1 MNNINKNP
9 RYVVE
14 PELRVAFILQP
25 AFTLLAFSGFMDVL
39 RCSADE
45 SDLSRQ
51 ILCKWWVVGDPAA
64 TVKASSGTEIHQ
76 EISYDEL
83 DPARLDY
90 VVVVGGLLSEAETI
104 DPDAYRFLHAA
115 REAGTCIVALC
126 TGFFHLARAGLLSGK
141 RCCVHWVDERR
152 LENEY
157 PDVIPVLGQA
167 YVEDD
172 GIFTALGGIA
182 GLELAIDLVERH
194 CGRRRSRK
202 CIDRLCVDSSFA
214 SYRHP
219 NSVEHEFEVT
229 GDRFLERAV
238 EAMRHTITGDTT
250 IKQLAHNVGIS
261 SRQLRNIFRKHTGK
275 SPARFWREIRLHE
288 AKWRLSETSQSITQI
303 AYAAGFADSAHLSRS
318 FRALFGTTPRVYRQT
333 RLTAD
338 SPADKVS

>member
-1 MNNINKNP
+1 MSSINKSP
-9 RYVVE
+9 KYFAE

-25 AFTLLAFSGFMDVL
+25 AFTLLALSSFMDVL
-39 RCSADE
+39 RCAADE

-64 TVKASSGTEIHQ
+64 TVKASSGLEIRQ

-83 DPARLDY
+83 DPAQLDY
-90 VVVVGGLLSEAETI
+90 VVVVGGLLSEAEKI
-104 DPDAYRFLHAA
+104 DPDAYRFMHAA
-115 REAGTCIVALC
+115 READIGIVALC

-141 RCCVHWVDERR
+141 RCCVHWVYERR
-152 LENEY
+152 LEQEH
-157 PDVIPVLGQA
+157 PDVIPVLGPA

-182 GLELAIDLVERH
+182 GLELAIALVERH
-194 CGRRRSRK
+194 CGRNRSRK
-202 CIDRLCVDSSFA
+202 CMDRLCVDSSFA
-214 SYRHP
+214 AYRP
-219 NSVEHEFEVT
+219 PYAVDHEFEVT

-238 EAMRHTITGDTT
+238 EAMRHAIAGDTT
-250 IKQLAHNVGIS
+250 IENLAHNVGIS

-275 SPARFWREIRLHE
+275 SPAQFWREIRLHE
-288 AKWRLSETSQSITQI
+288 AKWRLFNSSQSITQI
-303 AYAAGFADSAHLSRS
+303 AYATGFADSAHLSRS

-338 SPADKVS
+338 SPADKMS